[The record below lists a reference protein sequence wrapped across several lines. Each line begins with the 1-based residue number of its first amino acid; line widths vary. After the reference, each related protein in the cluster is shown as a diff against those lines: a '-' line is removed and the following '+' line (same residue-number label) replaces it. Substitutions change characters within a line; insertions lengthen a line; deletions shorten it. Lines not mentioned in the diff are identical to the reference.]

1 MHFIPYSASRQG
13 LDALSLRSSTPILA
27 ARAYSF
33 AEMLFFGLRKFM
45 YNLIRGQSRRVRPSA
60 FSFTSERR

>member
-1 MHFIPYSASRQG
+1 M
-13 LDALSLRSSTPILA
+13 LA
-27 ARAYSF
+27 AGAYFF

-60 FSFTSERR
+60 FSFASERR